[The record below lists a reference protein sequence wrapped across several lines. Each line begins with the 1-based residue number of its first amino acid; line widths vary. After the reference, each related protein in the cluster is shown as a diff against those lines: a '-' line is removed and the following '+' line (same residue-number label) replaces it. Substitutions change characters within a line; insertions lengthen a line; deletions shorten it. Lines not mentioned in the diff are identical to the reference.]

1 MAVLQATDKNNLPE
15 ARHQEIADGD
25 AGVPTI
31 ADHGL
36 VSGPIRHLS
45 PEENKRV
52 LRRIDLILMPIMF
65 ISYGLQYMDKAI
77 LGAASQF
84 GVVEDVGLYDVVMA
98 NGKPQIDLTKF
109 SLATL
114 IFYWGFA
121 AGGKRVFA
129 NPFS

>member
-1 MAVLQATDKNNLPE
+1 MAVPQAMDKTNLPE

-25 AGVPTI
+25 AGVPTNT
-31 ADHGL
+31 DHGL

-45 PEENKRV
+45 PEENKGV
-52 LRRIDLILMPIMF
+52 LRRIDLVLMPIMF

-84 GVVEDVGLYDVVMA
+84 GVVEEVGLYDVVMA
-98 NGKPQIDLTKF
+98 NGKPQIDLPKF

-114 IFYWGFA
+114 VFYWGFA
-121 AGGKRVFA
+121 AGGKIVYVNSF
-129 NPFS
+129 N